1 MSFLKLIF
9 TNPFRSK
16 SRALLAIIGIGIGIA
31 TIVALGAVTDGMI
44 ASADDTLH
52 AGGSDFTISGK
63 TNNDSSE
70 MMTFGTTTFDES
82 YIDKINN
89 VSGINKTVPIYMG
102 ILSTQKSPFLTLI
115 GMDPKEQNMAEI
127 TITSGRMYKNDTN
140 EIIMGKVSA
149 ETEEKGV
156 GDTITLKG
164 KEFKIVGLF
173 ESGNSFQDGGTFG
186 SLKVVQ
192 DLMDDEGQISS
203 IYVKVNS
210 GEDAKVVKDRVDAQY
225 GDNLTTISSLTDLE
239 MVKNLID
246 MLNGASWAISL
257 LAIII
262 GAVGIINTMLTSVF
276 ERTRELGV
284 LKAVG
289 WSNNR
294 IILMIVGESI
304 VITVVAG
311 IIGSIVGVV
320 GIELLAATGAI
331 EMLTPV
337 YTVWTFAKAFAV
349 AIIVGIIGGVYP
361 AYKATRL
368 PATEAL
374 RYE

>member
-63 TNNDSSE
+63 ADNESTQ
-70 MMTFGTTTFDES
+70 MMSFGTSKFDES
-82 YIDKINN
+82 YVDKIKN
-89 VSGINKTVPIYMG
+89 VSGISQAIPIYMG
-102 ILSTQKSPFLTLI
+102 IISTSKSPFFTLI
-115 GMDPKEQNMAEI
+115 GMDPVNKNVAEI
-127 TITSGRMYKNDTN
+127 TITSGRMYKNGSN
-140 EIIMGKVSA
+140 EVIMGKVSA
-149 ETEEKGV
+149 ETEEKSV

-164 KEFKIVGLF
+164 KEFKIVGIF
-173 ESGNSFQDGGTFG
+173 ESGNSFQDGGSFA
-186 SLKVVQ
+186 SLDVVQ
-192 DLMDDEGQISS
+192 DLMDDTENISS
-203 IYVKVNS
+203 IYVKVAS
-210 GEDAKVVKDRVDAQY
+210 GQDAKVVKERVDNLY

-257 LAIII
+257 LAIVI

-294 IILMIVGESI
+294 ILLMIVGESI

-320 GIELLAATGAI
+320 GIELLAATGAV

-337 YTVWTFAKAFAV
+337 YTISTFAKAFGV
-349 AIIVGIIGGVYP
+349 AIGVGIIGGLYP

>member
-44 ASADDTLH
+44 ASADNTLH

-63 TNNDSSE
+63 ADNESTQ
-70 MMTFGTTTFDES
+70 MMSFGTSKFDES
-82 YIDKINN
+82 YVDKIRN
-89 VSGINKTVPIYMG
+89 VSGISEAIPIYMG
-102 ILSTQKSPFLTLI
+102 ILSTSKSPYFTLI
-115 GMDPKEQNMAEI
+115 GMEPSNKNVAEI
-127 TITSGRMYKNDTN
+127 TLTSGRMYKNGTN
-140 EIIMGKVSA
+140 ELIMGKVSA
-149 ETEEKGV
+149 ESEEKSV

-164 KEFKIVGLF
+164 KEFKIVGIF
-173 ESGNSFQDGGTFG
+173 ESGNSFQDGGSFA
-186 SLKVVQ
+186 SLEVVQ
-192 DLMDDEGQISS
+192 DLMDDTENISS
-203 IYVKVNS
+203 IYVKVAS
-210 GEDAKVVKDRVDAQY
+210 GQDAKVVKERVDNLY

-257 LAIII
+257 LAIVI

-294 IILMIVGESI
+294 ILLMIVGESI

-320 GIELLAATGAI
+320 GIELLAATGAV

-337 YTVWTFAKAFAV
+337 YTVNTFAKAFAV
-349 AIIVGIIGGVYP
+349 AIGVGIIGGLYP